1 MQTQETEALNVL
13 EKVETEGAR
22 NEGEAKDPR
31 RGSATYPSY
40 STTAATQ
47 TTILQGPY

>member
-31 RGSATYPSY
+31 RGSATYPLY
-40 STTAATQ
+40 SITAAIQ
-47 TTILQGPY
+47 TTVLQGPC